1 MVLVHGSKNHIV
13 YLAFMHFFYRGK
25 TLCFND
31 IDNSSGMSTCNAGV
45 ICAFPATSYR
55 FESEVSEDTE
65 MMMLP
70 FVVDW
75 STRLLSYTSLVLN
88 YITYLNSCSKL
99 KTLLYIL
106 LYVLIYILDKYLPF
120 GNCCRPFC
128 SIKHL
133 HIRWYLATI

>member
-1 MVLVHGSKNHIV
+1 
-13 YLAFMHFFYRGK
+13 
-25 TLCFND
+25 
-31 IDNSSGMSTCNAGV
+31 MSTCNAGV

-88 YITYLNSCSKL
+88 YITYLDTCSKL
-99 KTLLYIL
+99 NTLLYIL